1 MSPRRWPLA
10 LFALIVGVVVGAGG
24 LWLID
29 SASDDTATD
38 TQSDEVET
46 STAVAELRDLRR
58 FTEWDGTLAA
68 GTSTSISSASR
79 GTLTRTVD
87 GGTLVSA
94 GDVVAEIDG
103 SPVVALYGT
112 VPQFR
117 SLSVNVDAGADI
129 RQLEENL
136 VALGFDP
143 GGTVVVDETF
153 TAETGAMVLLWE
165 TELGLPTPDEV
176 VPTGQVAFIEG
187 PSEVSNGATVGSQ
200 VNAGQAIV
208 NTVTL
213 AEVGFVA
220 LSEDAPNGA
229 VVEVVV
235 EEVVAGD
242 GLLRWELPLGA
253 IQLAVGV
260 DEVATFEIGRE
271 VEVELPDSQV
281 VAAQVTE
288 VSDVAR
294 SVQDGGNTVTVVDVT
309 IQPDE
314 PIESIFTAGP
324 VTIRAETDVTAG
336 AVLVPVRALVALA
349 EGGHAVEIEG
359 RGLAGVELG
368 AFDEG
373 WVEIVGGTIEA
384 GDTVIVPV

>member
-117 SLSVNVDAGADI
+117 SLSVDVDAGADI

-143 GGTVVVDETF
+143 AGTVVVDETF

-165 TELGLPTPDEV
+165 TELGLPTLDEV
-176 VPTGQVAFIEG
+176 VPTCH
-187 PSEVSNGATVGSQ
+187 
-200 VNAGQAIV
+200 
-208 NTVTL
+208 L
-213 AEVGFVA
+213 
-220 LSEDAPNGA
+220 
-229 VVEVVV
+229 
-235 EEVVAGD
+235 
-242 GLLRWELPLGA
+242 
-253 IQLAVGV
+253 
-260 DEVATFEIGRE
+260 
-271 VEVELPDSQV
+271 
-281 VAAQVTE
+281 
-288 VSDVAR
+288 
-294 SVQDGGNTVTVVDVT
+294 
-309 IQPDE
+309 
-314 PIESIFTAGP
+314 
-324 VTIRAETDVTAG
+324 
-336 AVLVPVRALVALA
+336 
-349 EGGHAVEIEG
+349 
-359 RGLAGVELG
+359 
-368 AFDEG
+368 
-373 WVEIVGGTIEA
+373 
-384 GDTVIVPV
+384 